1 MLPSRPCNASSQVGM
16 RFACAASRG
25 PHGPVGTAAPVVVAT
40 FLLILPPAPLFID
53 GSSASM
59 GVFCRT
65 DASASRLFIINLRN
79 ATAQVRVK
87 RSGGAFL
94 SGARN
99 LLTAEHVALGSRG
112 VALAPLERLALDT
125 GAAAR
130 EATRVEKHVP

>member
-1 MLPSRPCNASSQVGM
+1 
-16 RFACAASRG
+16 
-25 PHGPVGTAAPVVVAT
+25 
-40 FLLILPPAPLFID
+40 
-53 GSSASM
+53 M